1 MSRVLLDDQLYL
13 NKEKFISFASNQ
25 LPLRREDE
33 AILKKFLDLSK
44 IIMDSQTTKE
54 RISKRSDF
62 ESNPVI
68 QGHASSIYRKM
79 ISLQDGKTNYD
90 AKTWE
95 ILESSSEMPL
105 KTKGILTLISFAVM
119 FGKLRLVIVA
129 NERDE
134 LAKNI
139 VILQKQPYKQDT
151 SDANWLNYISKV
163 TNLTLKLAYKVMD
176 LKENELNNNREQY
189 NLVLSTAVY
198 RIIRIMLICWAQVVQ
213 MLIKNNR
220 KDVYTYLFE
229 LENWERTL
237 GDKCQEIDTIIPV
250 KEQPSDQTPKLN
262 EESRLSLGPKDTRFW
277 QKLCQIIYLRCDS

>member
-44 IIMDSQTTKE
+44 IIMDSQTTKLLLRENGQE

-68 QGHASSIYRKM
+68 QGHASSIYR
-79 ISLQDGKTNYD
+79 
-90 AKTWE
+90 
-95 ILESSSEMPL
+95 
-105 KTKGILTLISFAVM
+105 
-119 FGKLRLVIVA
+119 KLRLVIVA